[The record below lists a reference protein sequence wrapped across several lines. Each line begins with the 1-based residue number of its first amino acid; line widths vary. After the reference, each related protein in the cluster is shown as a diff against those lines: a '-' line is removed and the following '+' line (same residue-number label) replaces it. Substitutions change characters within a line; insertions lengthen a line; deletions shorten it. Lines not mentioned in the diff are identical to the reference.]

1 MDQHS
6 VAAAGEPDQITI
18 RTHGLQGILA
28 TVPYLL
34 GFHPHGSLVPVF
46 FDGPR
51 VVLTLRLDI
60 ERLVDEPDRTRQFL
74 GEQLE
79 RTGATAVLFVGYTDL
94 PDPAVGEAL
103 EGLSL
108 AFEAEGLVC
117 ADAPEVID
125 AVHVAAGRYRSVT
138 CRDTTC
144 CPPEGFDYAAVLSDP
159 AAAEAVVSGLPAR
172 PDREDLRSSI
182 LPGTEEP
189 GEAYEDTMVATLLWL
204 QTCEPLDAAE
214 AMDRLLRKVE
224 AAGEVPPPEDLA
236 VLTALAVDP
245 SARDVATLR
254 IHRGTADLWAD
265 VWSAAARSTTDL
277 AAVAPL
283 GLVGV
288 AAWASGNGAMVCLCL
303 EEAERRC
310 PEHGLVGLLDDVV
323 RYGVH
328 PDQWHRVRQQSL
340 EEFGPL
346 GPASQAAQEDGEEQA
361 VG

>member
-6 VAAAGEPDQITI
+6 VAAGEPDQITI

-34 GFHPHGSLVPVF
+34 GFHPQGSLVPVF
-46 FDGPR
+46 FHGSR
-51 VVLTLRLDI
+51 VVLTLRLDV
-60 ERLVDEPDRTRQFL
+60 ERLVDEPELTRQFL

-79 RTGATAVLFVGYTDL
+79 RTGASAVLFVAYTDVA
-94 PDPAVGEAL
+94 DAAVGEAL
-103 EGLSL
+103 GELSL
-108 AFEAEGLVC
+108 AFETERLVC
-117 ADAPEVID
+117 PDAPEVID

-144 CPPEGFDYAAVLSDP
+144 CPPEGFDYAPVLSDP
-159 AAAEAVVSGLPAR
+159 AAVEAVVSGLPAR
-172 PDREDLRSSI
+172 ADREDLRSYI

-189 GEAYEDTMVATLLWL
+189 GQEYEETMIATLSWL
-204 QTCEPLDAAE
+204 QTCEPLDAAL
-214 AMDRLLRKVE
+214 AMDRALRSVE
-224 AAGEVPPPEDLA
+224 AAGEVPPPGELA

-265 VWSAAARSTTDL
+265 VWSAAARNTTEL

-303 EEAERRC
+303 EEAEQRC

-346 GPASQAAQEDGEEQA
+346 GPVSQAAQEDGEGQA